1 MSKFFKTKTPLIL
14 VALLL
19 VLFNVIF
26 WVSVKPAEANATV
39 WVGYAFLTLAI
50 IILGA
55 MTFIFKLKSDT
66 TMTTLVAVLYLAIGY
81 FAVAFILN
89 LILMLVNGEKA
100 TAGIILNVIV
110 LILFAAIFVIL
121 YRSFSR
127 VQDNTAAREKRMREL
142 RMTGVKVSGLTYLT
156 TDQEIIAA
164 IRKFKDDIDNSSSRG
179 NENTQAIEEQL
190 DQQIDI
196 IRTLLTNGADNEA
209 VLRALRGAEGL
220 LKQRNQLLII
230 R

>member
-66 TMTTLVAVLYLAIGY
+66 TMTTLVAVLYLAMGY

-110 LILFAAIFVIL
+110 LILFIAIFVIL

>member
-1 MSKFFKTKTPLIL
+1 MKYYSEKLNEVFDTPEALEAAENAVKKSCKHKSCTKTDVNNLNNKCDCKD
-14 VALLL
+14 ASK
-19 VLFNVIF
+19 NVEGPTKKQLAAN
-26 WVSVKPAEANATV
+26 VDEAEE
-39 WVGYAFLTLAI
+39 
-50 IILGA
+50 
-55 MTFIFKLKSDT
+55 KLKAAYAEYE
-66 TMTTLVAVLYLAIGY
+66 VAKKQI
-81 FAVAFILN
+81 
-89 LILMLVNGEKA
+89 E
-100 TAGIILNVIV
+100 
-110 LILFAAIFVIL
+110 
-121 YRSFSR
+121 
-127 VQDNTAAREKRMREL
+127 EL
-142 RMTGVKVSGLTYLT
+142 SKTYLESVEAILT
-156 TDQEIIAA
+156 PAKEAVKKAEQERYAA